1 MLKDLIQE
9 TLKKQAKFASTTLN
23 SDEFEI
29 ASWLAIVNQNM
40 THSDAQLPT
49 NNVKPKDLLQTIRDY
64 RNNLKNAADESLQAL
79 YDTFIK
85 IYKKNYAF
93 DQTTSIGRLE
103 NIIETYLEELN
114 FEWNKKYINNEPVYH
129 FGNYNLWFKLNDRIT
144 DFIPS
149 DYIKMFMKEDEIN
162 QIIDKMSKED
172 IRNEIRLRIVEIV
185 DEKLEATY
193 AVKVAGTV
201 MFDVQ
206 DGHFIGGHE
215 QIKTLTDI
223 ADGYEW
229 FNELIYKYKNGHEN
243 GIDDRDYDE
252 AYLNVETNQV
262 VVRIGNYV
270 KFIDNDSLKQHEILQ
285 MYGKTFANVV
295 KNYYEALADE
305 DYYVQYGF
313 DSMSA
318 NEFALS
324 SLNPDNWIKARKCTE
339 NYYVK
344 I

>member
-9 TLKKQAKFASTTLN
+9 TLEKQAKLASTTLN

-29 ASWLAIVNQNM
+29 ASWLATINQNM
-40 THSDAQLPT
+40 THSDAQLPA

-64 RNNLKNAADESLQAL
+64 RNNLKNAADESSQAL

-85 IYKKNYAF
+85 IYKENYAF

-103 NIIETYLEELN
+103 TIIETYLEELN
-114 FEWNKKYINNEPVYH
+114 FEWNKKYINDEPVYH

-149 DYIKMFMKEDEIN
+149 DCIEMFIKEDKIN
-162 QIIDKMSKED
+162 QIIDEMSEED
-172 IRNEIRLRIVEIV
+172 IRDEIRLRIVEIV
-185 DEKLEATY
+185 DEELEATY
-193 AVKVAGTV
+193 AMEIASIV

-206 DGHFIGGHE
+206 DGRFTGDRE

-223 ADGYEW
+223 ADAYEW

-252 AYLNVETNQV
+252 AYLNTKTNEV

-295 KNYYEALADE
+295 KNYYESLADE
-305 DYYVQYGF
+305 DYYTQYGF
-313 DSMSA
+313 DDMSA
-318 NEFALS
+318 NEFTS
-324 SLNPDNWIKARKCTE
+324 KSLNPDNWVKARKCTE
-339 NYYVK
+339 NYYVEC
-344 I
+344 

>member
-1 MLKDLIQE
+1 MLKDLIKE
-9 TLKKQAKFASTTLN
+9 TLEKQTKLASKALN

-29 ASWLAIVNQNM
+29 AAWLATINQNM

-49 NNVKPKDLLQTIRDY
+49 NNVKPDDVLQMIRDY
-64 RNNLKNAADESLQAL
+64 KFNLKNAASESLQGL
-79 YDTFIK
+79 YRTFIT
-85 IYKKNYAF
+85 IYKENYAF
-93 DQTTSIGRLE
+93 NQATSIGRLE

-149 DYIKMFMKEDEIN
+149 DCIEMFMKEDKIN
-162 QIIDKMSKED
+162 QIIDEMSEED
-172 IRNEIRLRIVEIV
+172 IRDEIRLRIVEIV
-185 DEKLEATY
+185 DEELETTY
-193 AVKVAGTV
+193 AVKIANTV
-201 MFDVQ
+201 MSDIQ
-206 DGHFIGGHE
+206 NDRFINDHE
-215 QIKTLTDI
+215 QIRTLTDL

-252 AYLNVETNQV
+252 AYLNVETNQI

-270 KFIDNDSLKQHEILQ
+270 KFIDNYSLKQHEILQ
-285 MYGKTFANVV
+285 MYGKTFANAV
-295 KNYYEALADE
+295 KNYYESLADE
-305 DYYVQYGF
+305 DYYAQYDF
-313 DSMSA
+313 DDISA
-318 NEFALS
+318 NEFAS
-324 SLNPDNWIKARKCTE
+324 KSLNPVYWVKARKCTE

>member
-9 TLKKQAKFASTTLN
+9 TLEKQAKLASTTLN

-29 ASWLAIVNQNM
+29 ASWLATINQNM
-40 THSDAQLPT
+40 THSDAQLPA

-64 RNNLKNAADESLQAL
+64 RNNLKNAADESSQAL

-85 IYKKNYAF
+85 IYKENYAF

-103 NIIETYLEELN
+103 TIIETYLEELN
-114 FEWNKKYINNEPVYH
+114 FEWNKKYINDEPVYH

-149 DYIKMFMKEDEIN
+149 DCIEMFIKEDKIN
-162 QIIDKMSKED
+162 QIIDEMSEED
-172 IRNEIRLRIVEIV
+172 IRDEIRLRIVEIV
-185 DEKLEATY
+185 DEELEATY
-193 AVKVAGTV
+193 AMEIASIV

-206 DGHFIGGHE
+206 DGRFTGDRE

-223 ADGYEW
+223 ADAYEW

-252 AYLNVETNQV
+252 AYLNTKTNEV

-295 KNYYEALADE
+295 KNYYESLADE

-313 DSMSA
+313 DDMSA
-318 NEFALS
+318 NEFTS
-324 SLNPDNWIKARKCTE
+324 KSLNPDNWVKARKCTE
-339 NYYVK
+339 NYYVEC
-344 I
+344 

>member
-9 TLKKQAKFASTTLN
+9 TLEKQAKLASTTLN

-29 ASWLAIVNQNM
+29 ASWLATINQNM
-40 THSDAQLPT
+40 THSDAQLPA

-64 RNNLKNAADESLQAL
+64 RNNLKNAADESSQAL

-85 IYKKNYAF
+85 IYKENYAF

-103 NIIETYLEELN
+103 TIIETYLEELN
-114 FEWNKKYINNEPVYH
+114 FEWNKKYINDEPVYH

-149 DYIKMFMKEDEIN
+149 DCIEMFIKEDKIN
-162 QIIDKMSKED
+162 QIIDEMSEED
-172 IRNEIRLRIVEIV
+172 IRDEIRLRIVEIV
-185 DEKLEATY
+185 DEELEATY
-193 AVKVAGTV
+193 AMEIASIV

-206 DGHFIGGHE
+206 NGRFTGDRE

-223 ADGYEW
+223 ADAYEW

-252 AYLNVETNQV
+252 AYLNTKTNEV

-295 KNYYEALADE
+295 KNYYESLADE

-313 DSMSA
+313 DDMSA
-318 NEFALS
+318 NEFTS
-324 SLNPDNWIKARKCTE
+324 KSLNPDNWVKARKCTE
-339 NYYVK
+339 NYYVE

>member
-1 MLKDLIQE
+1 MLKDLIKE
-9 TLKKQAKFASTTLN
+9 TLEKQTKLASKALN

-29 ASWLAIVNQNM
+29 AAWLATINQNM
-40 THSDAQLPT
+40 THSDAQLPA

-64 RNNLKNAADESLQAL
+64 RNNLKNAADESSQAL

-85 IYKKNYAF
+85 IYKENYAF

-103 NIIETYLEELN
+103 TIIETYLEELN
-114 FEWNKKYINNEPVYH
+114 FEWNKKYINDEPVYH
-129 FGNYNLWFKLNDRIT
+129 FGSYNLWFKLNDRIT

-162 QIIDKMSKED
+162 KIIGQMSEED
-172 IRNEIRLRIVEIV
+172 IRDEIRLRIVEIV
-185 DEKLEATY
+185 DEELEATY
-193 AVKVAGTV
+193 AMEIASIV

-206 DGHFIGGHE
+206 DSRFTGDRE

-223 ADGYEW
+223 ANAYEW

-252 AYLNVETNQV
+252 AYLNTKTNEV

-285 MYGKTFANVV
+285 MYGKTFVNIV
-295 KNYYEALADE
+295 KDYYESLADE

-313 DSMSA
+313 DDMSA
-318 NEFALS
+318 NEFVS
-324 SLNPDNWIKARKCTE
+324 KSLNPDNWVKARKCTE
-339 NYYVK
+339 NYYVEV
-344 I
+344 

>member
-1 MLKDLIQE
+1 MLKDLIQK
-9 TLKKQAKFASTTLN
+9 TLEKQAKLASTTLN

-29 ASWLAIVNQNM
+29 ASWLATINQNM
-40 THSDAQLPT
+40 THSDAQLPA

-64 RNNLKNAADESLQAL
+64 RNNLKNAADESSQAL

-85 IYKKNYAF
+85 IYKENYAF

-103 NIIETYLEELN
+103 TIIETYLEELN
-114 FEWNKKYINNEPVYH
+114 FEWNKKYINDEPVYH

-149 DYIKMFMKEDEIN
+149 DCIEMFMKEDKIN
-162 QIIDKMSKED
+162 QIIDEMSEED
-172 IRNEIRLRIVEIV
+172 IRDEIRLRIVKIV
-185 DEKLEATY
+185 DEELEATY
-193 AVKVAGTV
+193 AMEIASIV

-206 DGHFIGGHE
+206 DSRFTGDRE

-223 ADGYEW
+223 ANAYEW

-252 AYLNVETNQV
+252 AYLNTKTNEV

-285 MYGKTFANVV
+285 MYGKTFVNIV
-295 KNYYEALADE
+295 KDYYESLADE

-313 DSMSA
+313 DDMSA
-318 NEFALS
+318 NEFVS
-324 SLNPDNWIKARKCTE
+324 KSLNPDNWVKARKCTE
-339 NYYVK
+339 NYYVEV
-344 I
+344 